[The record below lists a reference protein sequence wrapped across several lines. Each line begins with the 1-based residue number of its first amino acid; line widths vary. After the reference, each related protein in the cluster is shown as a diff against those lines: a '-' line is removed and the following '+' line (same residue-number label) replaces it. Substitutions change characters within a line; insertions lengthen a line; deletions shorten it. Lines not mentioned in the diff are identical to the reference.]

1 MALSSGKITISE
13 IFSKYLESSE
23 NLKEVD
29 EETLT
34 EKFLR
39 KARGISKG
47 VVIDG
52 IENAMITFGKC
63 CNPIPGDQIVG
74 FITRGRGVTIH
85 RGNCKNIP
93 TISNLDRLLNVEWN
107 VGQKESFVVRL
118 KITGEDRKHFLKDI
132 TESISGLNI
141 NLASVDIRAKE
152 GIAIGYFIL
161 QIRDT
166 RQLNRIINKI
176 KIIKGIIDLK
186 RM

>member
-1 MALSSGKITISE
+1 M
-13 IFSKYLESSE
+13 
-23 NLKEVD
+23 
-29 EETLT
+29 
-34 EKFLR
+34 
-39 KARGISKG
+39 
-47 VVIDG
+47 
-52 IENAMITFGKC
+52 
-63 CNPIPGDQIVG
+63 
-74 FITRGRGVTIH
+74 
-85 RGNCKNIP
+85 
-93 TISNLDRLLNVEWN
+93 
-107 VGQKESFVVRL
+107 